1 MASARTIW
9 LVGKKQS
16 AFTII
21 EVVLVLAIAGLIFI
35 IAFLALSA
43 AQRAARDNQRKQ
55 DLAGLV
61 GAVQHWRTNN
71 MGKNIDTDAEVAD
84 LQAQYFNGHRDPTT
98 GDLYEI
104 INSPPTDPHWDTVP
118 ALGQIIYTV
127 SHVCGSDD
135 SHTTYVTTAEDY
147 VHNIRQFAVLMAL
160 EAGQVYCLESR

>member
-1 MASARTIW
+1 M
-9 LVGKKQS
+9 GKKQS
-16 AFTII
+16 GFTII
-21 EVVLVLAIAGLIFI
+21 EVVLVLAIAGLIFL

-71 MGKNIDTDAEVAD
+71 MGKNLDTDAEVAAF
-84 LQAQYFNGHRDPTT
+84 QPQYFNGRRDPTT
-98 GDLYEI
+98 GNPYEI

-118 ALGQIIYTV
+118 PLGQMVYAV

-135 SHTTYVTTAEDY
+135 DHQTYITVAENY
-147 VHNIRQFAVLMAL
+147 VHNIRQFAVLMTL
-160 EAGQVYCLESR
+160 ESGQVYCLDVR